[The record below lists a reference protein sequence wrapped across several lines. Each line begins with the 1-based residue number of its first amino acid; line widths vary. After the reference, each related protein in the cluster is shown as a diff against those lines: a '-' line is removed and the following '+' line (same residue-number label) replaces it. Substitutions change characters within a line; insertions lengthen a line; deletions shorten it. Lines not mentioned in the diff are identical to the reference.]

1 MKNKY
6 FTYALGFIFA
16 AAIITDVNAQQLDVS
31 QDQLSQIQNR
41 VDSMS
46 ISEIKDRR
54 AALLLEKASLEDE
67 QTTSQSP
74 AILKE
79 GRARLDLVRAE
90 LWVLVGALVSVNA
103 LDGESGY
110 SSPPD
115 NTPPVITING
125 DNPATVELGAIYT
138 DAGAYANDGS
148 VVTSSG
154 TVDSNTVGSYTITY
168 SATDFFGNTS
178 TATRIVNVVDTTAPV
193 VTVTGDNPATAE
205 LGDTYTDAGAT
216 ATDAS
221 GTVTVVTTGS
231 VDTDTLGSYTLTYT
245 STDASGNAGT
255 TTRIVNVVD
264 TTAPVFTSLAGWA
277 VTENQTGIGTVTATD
292 LQVVTFSV
300 SGSELL
306 ITSDGVL
313 TFVTAPDYEVKSV
326 YTATV
331 TATDASLNAA
341 TQDIEVYVEDVG
353 GIDDDPGTGTGTGTG
368 TGSGTSTG
376 TGVGTNTGVS

>member
-6 FTYALGFIFA
+6 FTYVLGFIFA

-31 QDQLSQIQNR
+31 QDQLIQIQNR
-41 VDSMS
+41 VDGMS

-54 AALLLEKASLEDE
+54 EALLLEKASLEDE

-74 AILKE
+74 AVLKE
-79 GRARLDLVRAE
+79 GRARLDIVRAE

-115 NTPPVITING
+115 TTPPVITING
-125 DNPATVELGAIYT
+125 DNPATVELGDTYT

-148 VVTSSG
+148 VVSSSG
-154 TVDSNTVGSYTITY
+154 TVDTNTVGSYTITY
-168 SATDFFGNTS
+168 SATDFFGNTG

-193 VTVTGDNPATAE
+193 VTVTGDNPASAE
-205 LGDTYTDAGAT
+205 LGATYTDAGAT

-221 GTVTVVTTGS
+221 GSVTVVTSGT
-231 VDTDTLGSYTLTYT
+231 VDTNTLGSYTLTYT
-245 STDASGNAGT
+245 STDASANAGT
-255 TTRIVNVVD
+255 ATRTVNVVD
-264 TTAPVFTSLAGWA
+264 TIAPVFTTLPGWI
-277 VTENQTGIGTVTATD
+277 VDENMTGVGMITATD
-292 LQVVTFSV
+292 LQTVTFSV
-300 SGSELL
+300 SGSEFT
-306 ITSDGVL
+306 ITPEGFLS
-313 TFVTAPDYEVKSV
+313 FVTPPDYEVKSTYYV
-326 YTATV
+326 TV
-331 TATDASLNAA
+331 TATDASSNTS
-341 TQDIEVYVEDVG
+341 TQDITVYVNDVG